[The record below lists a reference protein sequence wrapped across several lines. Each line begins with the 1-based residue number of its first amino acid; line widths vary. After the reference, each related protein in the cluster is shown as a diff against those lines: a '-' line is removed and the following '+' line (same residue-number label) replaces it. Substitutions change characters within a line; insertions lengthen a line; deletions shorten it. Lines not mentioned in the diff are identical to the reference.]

1 MGYYAAALFVVTT
14 ICRLSG
20 ARAMTSEEK
29 TFTELQQA
37 VSNFRVNVI
46 QVESDVNSPQDFNSL
61 RPPFHRSPLLTQR
74 MLLATSCTTKIQSS
88 SSNYCLDVYF
98 RGTEAG
104 TNV

>member
-37 VSNFRVNVI
+37 VSNFRVNV
-46 QVESDVNSPQDFNSL
+46 F
-61 RPPFHRSPLLTQR
+61 
-74 MLLATSCTTKIQSS
+74 K
-88 SSNYCLDVYF
+88 
-98 RGTEAG
+98 
-104 TNV
+104 